1 MCQKYPGARCTP
13 HVRARLDRARRR
25 LDSAQ
30 TLFDAN
36 PADTRNRQRLDTAK
50 TNLDARSAEYD
61 ATPGGQTELRNQL
74 GAEDDPGKREKL
86 HHRLETGKAIRQQQI
101 RAASG
106 FTHDDPKDN
115 SDGDERDI
123 DSDTGSARSVLASV
137 GMESGVAGSRAPGD
151 RAGVARHGNRI
162 GEVPR
167 LLIEDRHITP
177 VAVHRL
183 QDERAQHLRSL
194 GESTPEL
201 YELHPRDART
211 YRLQM
216 EALRE
221 GNRFAASVYVY
232 SDDEYAGMRLL
243 VTDDGRSGI
252 ALKGDEIVSLYA
264 HRDSNHP
271 GAANSMLET
280 AVAAGGQRLDC
291 FDTVLPA
298 IYARSGF
305 VPVARLKWN
314 DDYAPDGWKYNTY
327 AAFNGGRPDVVFMAY
342 DSTSIDSRYQHGAGR
357 YVDTY
362 ADGNE
367 MVRVRLGL

>member
-1 MCQKYPGARCTP
+1 MCQKYPGPRCTP
-13 HVRARLDRARRR
+13 HVRARLDSARRR
-25 LDSAQ
+25 HESAQ
-30 TLFDAN
+30 AVFDEN

-61 ATPGGQTELRNQL
+61 ATPGGQTELHNQL
-74 GAEDDPGKREKL
+74 DTEDDPGKREKL
-86 HHRLETGKAIRQQQI
+86 QHRLETGKALREQQI
-101 RAASG
+101 RSVSG

-115 SDGDERDI
+115 SNGHERDA
-123 DSDTGSARSVLASV
+123 DPDAGRARSVLASV
-137 GMESGVAGSRAPGD
+137 GMEPGVAGSRAPGD
-151 RAGVARHGNRI
+151 RAGVARHGNRT

-167 LLIEDRHITP
+167 LLIDDRHITP

-201 YELHPRDART
+201 YELHPRDAAT
-211 YRLQM
+211 YRRQM
-216 EALRE
+216 ETLRE

-232 SDDEYAGMRLL
+232 SDDEYAAMRLL

-252 ALKGDEIVSLYA
+252 ALNGDEIVSLYA

-280 AVAAGGQRLDC
+280 AVAAGGRRLDC

-298 IYARSGF
+298 IYAKSGF

-314 DDYAPDGWKYNTY
+314 DDYAPVGWDYNTY
-327 AAFNGGRPDVVFMAY
+327 AAFNGGRPDVIFMAH
-342 DSTSIDSRYQHGAGR
+342 DPASVDSRYRRGSAH
-357 YVDTY
+357 YVDSY
-362 ADGNE
+362 DDGIDA
-367 MVRVRLGL
+367 VSARLRR

>member
-1 MCQKYPGARCTP
+1 MCQKYPGPRCTP

-25 LDSAQ
+25 LDAAQ

-36 PADTRNRQRLDTAK
+36 PAFTRNRQRLDTAK
-50 TNLDARSAEYD
+50 TNLDARSSEYD

-74 GAEDDPGKREKL
+74 NTEDDPGKRENL
-86 HHRLETGKAIRQQQI
+86 RQRLETGKVLREQHI
-101 RAASG
+101 RATS
-106 FTHDDPKDN
+106 DSIRNDPKDN
-115 SDGDERDI
+115 SNGRERDT
-123 DSDTGSARSVLASV
+123 DSDAGRARSVLASV
-137 GMESGVAGSRAPGD
+137 GMEPGATGNRAPGD
-151 RAGVARHGNRI
+151 RAGVARHGDRT

-167 LLIEDRHITP
+167 LLIDDRHITP

-201 YELHPRDART
+201 YELHPRDAGT
-211 YRLQM
+211 YRSQM
-216 EALRE
+216 ETLRD

-232 SDDEYAGMRLL
+232 SNDEYAGMRLL

-252 ALKGDEIVSLYA
+252 ALKDDEIVSLYA
-264 HRDSNHP
+264 HRDSSHP
-271 GAANSMLET
+271 RAANSMLET

-342 DSTSIDSRYQHGAGR
+342 DSTSIDSRYQRGAGR

-367 MVRVRLGL
+367 LVRVRLGL